1 MVPGRG
7 LTSQPILRHGNHKGE
22 VMILIGE
29 NINIMS
35 KTIGPALKE
44 RNPKPIQELARAEAE
59 AGVDYL
65 DLNIGP
71 ARKAGDELMEWV
83 VNTVQEVSNLP
94 LSLDTTNPV
103 AMEAGLKAHKGKAL
117 INSISLQPERLEQEL
132 PLAKKYNADM
142 IGLLWGMEGMPRDAN
157 ERCVLAVDL
166 VYKANEQGIPSQ
178 DIWID
183 SIVTPVSVEINQV
196 KACLEFMSMLKDF
209 APECKSTIGLSNISN
224 GTPAHLRPYLN
235 RTYMIML
242 MRYGL
247 YSAIVDAFDPELVK
261 IARGE
266 KPEIVDLVYRAMDG
280 EKPDL
285 SSLGEEEVRYVKT
298 VRVLTGESL
307 YSHSWLEI

>member
-1 MVPGRG
+1 MF
-7 LTSQPILRHGNHKGE
+7 
-22 VMILIGE
+22 LIGE

-35 KTIGPALKE
+35 KTIGPALRE
-44 RNPKPIQELARAEAE
+44 RNPKPIQELARAEVK

-71 ARKAGDELMEWV
+71 ARKGGDELMAWV
-83 VNTVQEVSNLP
+83 VNTVQEVTDLP

-103 AMEAGLKAHKGKAL
+103 AIEAGLKVHKGRAL

-132 PLAKKYNADM
+132 PLVKKYNAAM
-142 IGLLWGMEGMPRDAN
+142 IGLLWGTEGMPRDAN

-166 VYKANEQGIPSQ
+166 VYKANQMGIPNQ

-183 SIVTPVSVEINQV
+183 PILTPVSVEINQV
-196 KACLEFMSMLKDF
+196 KACFEFMSMLKDI

-224 GTPAHLRPYLN
+224 GTPTHLRPYLN
-235 RTYMIML
+235 RTCMIML

-247 YSAIVDAFDPELVK
+247 YSAIVDAFDSELIK

-266 KPEIVDLVYRAMDG
+266 MPEIVDLVYRVMDG

-285 SSLGEEEVRYVKT
+285 SSLSQKEVEYVKT
-298 VRVLTGESL
+298 VRVLSGESL